1 VRRVTGEA
9 LREAGPYR
17 GRFATRIELQP
28 PRVGRAKRSQNGGT
42 TPLRRWLGAWLGAA
56 ACAVGCATTTPRA
69 TAPAQHWVPG
79 YVFGIWGK
87 AELDVRDDCPRS
99 AAASVRIGATW
110 ATLLVSVVTLGVY
123 TPREV
128 QVECQTQR

>member
-1 VRRVTGEA
+1 LVPSRLEISVPRVAAEA
-9 LREAGPYR
+9 LIDLEAGPAGRTKR
-17 GRFATRIELQP
+17 GKD
-28 PRVGRAKRSQNGGT
+28 GRA
-42 TPLRRWLGAWLGAA
+42 TPRRRWLGAWLSGA
-56 ACAVGCATTTPRA
+56 ACAMGCATTTPRA

-87 AELDVRDDCPRS
+87 AELDVRDDCPRT
-99 AAASVRIGATW
+99 AASSVRIGATW

-128 QVECQTQR
+128 QVECQAQR